1 VHALPSDQLLRCL
14 RAIGEPLRLRI
25 LEVLAHPPGPRL
37 GPFQDD
43 EPGLCLSD
51 LQCRIGRA
59 HPLVSH
65 HVKVLHRAGLVR
77 RIQRGRWSLLQLD
90 VARLAQLGWHVA
102 GLGAELGALEPTGP
116 LGEENPEIRVS
127 A

>member
-1 VHALPSDQLLRCL
+1 MHALPPDQLLRCL

-37 GPFQDD
+37 GPFQDG

-51 LQCRIGRA
+51 LQCRLGRA

-65 HVKVLHRAGLVR
+65 HVKVLHRAGLLR

-90 VARLAQLGWHVA
+90 VGRLAQLGWHVA
-102 GLGAELGALEPTGP
+102 GLGAMLGAPDTTPALAEK
-116 LGEENPEIRVS
+116 NPEMRVS

>member
-1 VHALPSDQLLRCL
+1 MHALTSDQVLRCL
-14 RAIGEPLRLRI
+14 RALGEPLRLRI

-37 GPFQDD
+37 GPFQEG

-51 LQCRIGRA
+51 LEGRVGRA

-77 RIQRGRWSLLQLD
+77 RFQRGRWSLLQLD
-90 VARLAQLGWHVA
+90 TGRLAQLGWHVA
-102 GLGAELGALEPTGP
+102 GLGTLTEAPEPGPRVAEERPGA
-116 LGEENPEIRVS
+116 S
-127 A
+127 AA